1 MRLGTDYHAV
11 WPLEHEEEHAASREA
26 ARYLEGVEEAAH
38 TLGAE
43 NRHGFLAEVHD
54 DYTDLDEDW
63 HDVDRTEEEPYDHRV
78 LEDLDIRYRLADGG
92 IIHFEYDRKAVPN
105 QFRLRLKGG
114 EEARD
119 AVEDALDIMMKPT
132 LTRQATAVL
141 PRMRNAL
148 PRVGGAADGTDR
160 ERTYTLPE
168 EQYSSGE
175 AAVTID
181 AGRRRFQ
188 SYLREIHVAVE
199 TEEAAVDY
207 HLDGRGSMWAE
218 VRVPTD
224 TALTEQEHDLPVLD
238 RIAGGEP
245 SHRVPVQTALHPVEE
260 DGTVT
265 YQAGMEEDDTTRY
278 TFHYRPEPD
287 SSHAAGGAEPAALL
301 TPFFSVVEAETGLP
315 EDATEEAFAAVL
327 NEAGLDHPR
336 QDGQFRSDGIT
347 AFFGL

>member
-11 WPLEHEEEHAASREA
+11 WTLEHEEEHAASREA

-38 TLGAE
+38 TLGAQ

-63 HDVDRTEEEPYDHRV
+63 HDIDRTEEEPYDHRV
-78 LEDLDIRYRLADGG
+78 LEDLDIRYQLADGG
-92 IIHFEYDRKAVPN
+92 IIHFEYNREAVPN

-119 AVEDALDIMMKPT
+119 AVEDTLDIRVTPT
-132 LTRQATAVL
+132 LKRQVTASL
-141 PRMRNAL
+141 ASMRNPL
-148 PRVGGAADGTDR
+148 PSIGGAADGMEG
-160 ERTYTLPE
+160 ERTYTVPE

-181 AGRRRFQ
+181 TGRRRFQ
-188 SYLREIHVAVE
+188 PYLHELQVAVE
-199 TEEAAVDY
+199 TEEAAVEY

-224 TALTEQEHDLPVLD
+224 TALTEQEHDLPILNQM
-238 RIAGGEP
+238 AGGEP
-245 SHRVPVQTALHPVEE
+245 SHTVPVQTALHPVSE

-265 YQAGMEEDDTTRY
+265 YQAGVEEDDTTRY
-278 TFHYRPEPD
+278 TFHYRPELDRPN
-287 SSHAAGGAEPAALL
+287 ATRETEPAALL

-315 EDATEEAFAAVL
+315 EDVTEEAFAAVL

-336 QDGQFRSDGIT
+336 QDGMFTSEGVIDILGI
-347 AFFGL
+347 